1 MGSSQDSLRRHV
13 TMGAFFAA
21 AVTAITA
28 VAVVAAIYQ
37 VESHPTATKEITTSG
52 SSVINSTVTALF
64 K

>member
-1 MGSSQDSLRRHV
+1 
-13 TMGAFFAA
+13 MGAFFAA

-52 SSVINSTVTALF
+52 TSVINTTVSALF